1 MNMFL
6 IKKRQVYYNFNN
18 KNRRINNYPPDMLGE
33 F

>member
-18 KNRRINNYPPDMLGE
+18 KNRRINE
-33 F
+33 KIKKIEI